1 MVALRASFCSQSS
14 SKAFLVLT
22 RLPAMAFRALFV
34 FLSIAGAFSEDV
46 ASALASDDVCEG
58 QDCSLE
64 LHQLRGMKVNYL
76 EALEDASDDEEEEAV
91 QVEEEAE
98 EEAEVEGGGC
108 TDAADMKTWKS
119 GGKRSFDAALNSCG
133 RGCAAGFPCTKDMP
147 FVPMPSHTIYR

>member
-1 MVALRASFCSQSS
+1 
-14 SKAFLVLT
+14 
-22 RLPAMAFRALFV
+22 MAFRALFV

-147 FVPMPSHTIYR
+147 LVPMPSHIIYR